1 MGVFVTETG
10 LKRKTLQ
17 EVRAELEQAL
27 KNVFGPEFETSVD
40 SPNGLLI
47 SQLSLAVSSIWE
59 LAQEVY
65 VSRDPGEATGVSL
78 DWAAALSGLSRK
90 EATACKVEAMLY
102 TEDSSATIPEN
113 SVAMRTRGALRFTL
127 DSEVSIARSLCD
139 EILIADDGSKK
150 NTEYVFHFTFGDVT
164 LNNSTS
170 QSNLQKLVDLI
181 QSAGG
186 HSELTERGLRVYF
199 ADGTKV
205 GLTGNL
211 PDDFIVQ
218 AGKTGEFTAVS
229 VGAQTCEAGELNAIP
244 SAVTGWSSV
253 WNYETGVPGTDRET
267 DEQLRVRRAG
277 AVRAIQARGTDPA
290 IREHLLQDVPGVTS
304 ARVISNRTMVTDAN
318 GRPAK
323 SFEALVVGGTDE
335 AVARCIWEN
344 QPSGIQPYGN
354 TSVEIIDDG
363 GDSQMISFSRP
374 QAKYLWIKVTYSLYS
389 EEAAPTDAELKAALM
404 NWADAEYQMGTDVIP
419 SRVLQGLY
427 TGTTGVGQASV
438 QVALTDA
445 PDSTPTYGTSTLS
458 VDPSDYAALDE
469 ARITLVRQS

>member
-1 MGVFVTETG
+1 MAYVGQAG
-10 LKRKTLQ
+10 LQRKTLQ
-17 EVRAELEQAL
+17 ELRTEIEQAL
-27 KNVFGPEFETSVD
+27 KNVFGVSFETSVD

-47 SQLSLAVSSIWE
+47 SQMALSFANLWE

-65 VSRDPGEATGVSL
+65 ISRDPAQAQGVAL
-78 DWAAALSGLSRK
+78 DWAAALNGLSRK
-90 EATACKVEAMLY
+90 VATACKVQAMLY
-102 TEDSSATIPEN
+102 TDKASATIPEG
-113 SVAMRTRGALRFTL
+113 SIAMRTKGSLRFLL
-127 DSEVSIARSLCD
+127 DSTTSISRSLCK
-139 EILIADDGSKK
+139 ELLISDDGSSK
-150 NTEYVFHFTFGDVT
+150 NTDYTFHFTFGDVT
-164 LNNSTS
+164 LNNTTS
-170 QSNLQKLVDLI
+170 QSNLQRLSTLVI
-181 QSAGG
+181 SAGG
-186 HSELTERGLRVYF
+186 STEMTPRGLRVYMY
-199 ADGTKV
+199 DGSQV
-205 GLTGNL
+205 GITGNM
-211 PDDFIVQ
+211 PDDFIIQ
-218 AGKTGEFTAVS
+218 AGALGGFTAETA
-229 VGAQTCEAGELNAIP
+229 GAQTCEVGELDDIP
-244 SAVTGWSSV
+244 VAVTGWSSV
-253 WNYETGVPGTDRET
+253 YNYTAGVPGTDRET

-290 IREHLLQDVPGVTS
+290 IREHLLQDVPGVTA

-363 GDSQMISFSRP
+363 GDSQVISFSRP